1 MDVEYSSIQQN
12 ATDNDNRERCEKRKR
27 IHDSSEPNERE
38 VKKFCSDVQSMVI
51 SETPIVNP
59 SNSSPDGFPVPN
71 FPGNL
76 FQTTNNSPSFSSN
89 NITLSSNYAT
99 NLPSHFY
106 NSGNYSSNNY
116 SSTNNV
122 PTNNFQTKAESLTID
137 SSMYMSSI
145 IIFIRTLTGRMLEI
159 EANPQDTVLGLK
171 ERIQMRDGI
180 PPSNQRLVFQGKALS
195 DSQILHSYVSL
206 RLNYFFL
213 IFHYFF
219 LKFISL
225 CDFILD
231 LLFLLFSKSGN
242 QALFC
247 FSLVFLFFILIAAT
261 LLFFPIL

>member
-59 SNSSPDGFPVPN
+59 SNSSPDGFPAN

-89 NITLSSNYAT
+89 NTTLSSNYPT

-116 SSTNNV
+116 SSTNN
-122 PTNNFQTKAESLTID
+122 FHQTKAESLTID

-195 DSQILHSYVSL
+195 DSQILHSYVSIIFL
-206 RLNYFFL
+206 RNI
-213 IFHYFF
+213 IFEEWEYPRPSIHYFF
-219 LKFISL
+219 L
-225 CDFILD
+225 
-231 LLFLLFSKSGN
+231 
-242 QALFC
+242 
-247 FSLVFLFFILIAAT
+247 VFRFF
-261 LLFFPIL
+261 

>member
-27 IHDSSEPNERE
+27 IHNSSEPNERD

-59 SNSSPDGFPVPN
+59 SNSSPHEFPSN
-71 FPGNL
+71 FPGNS

-89 NITLSSNYAT
+89 NIALSSSYPT

-106 NSGNYSSNNY
+106 NSGNYSPNNFSSN
-116 SSTNNV
+116 NNV
-122 PTNNFQTKAESLTID
+122 PTNNFYQTKAESLTTID

-195 DSQILHSYVSL
+195 DSQILHLAGIKPRST
-206 RLNYFFL
+206 
-213 IFHYFF
+213 IH
-219 LKFISL
+219 
-225 CDFILD
+225 
-231 LLFLLFSKSGN
+231 
-242 QALFC
+242 
-247 FSLVFLFFILIAAT
+247 LVLGLT
-261 LLFFPIL
+261 GG